1 MTSLR
6 SLSSLL
12 LVLPTLVL
20 ACSNPDADTDG
31 ASSTSSSS
39 TSSSSSSSPTTSLP
53 DPTEASPTV
62 TEGTPGCEDFV
73 YLLNVNPVVADE
85 AVEFVSVAAIGPKT
99 ALALTADGRLFRP
112 DEDGVFHPLALPA
125 DPALKRV
132 EQIDL
137 NSWMVVGD
145 GGVAHRSVDGGDT
158 WVPVDLGTEAALRD
172 VVFFNFI
179 VDGELSLHG
188 IAVGDGVIVR
198 SADAGATWQPV
209 ALDPAATGSFR
220 AVTGSP
226 LVAVGDGG
234 LAVLSVDGG
243 LTWAP
248 VDTGTTDDLVR
259 IAEVYDEA
267 AIVTATGAV
276 LHQAAKEVSFYPV
289 DPATPVLGLGRVYD
303 IFVALYDDGTLGGW
317 PESSM
322 LAEPTPV
329 GTGARVVSRGNTS
342 GALIAGEGGL
352 LAFVTIA
359 PKETCQSPD
368 I

>member
-1 MTSLR
+1 MNSLR
-6 SLSSLL
+6 SLSSPL
-12 LVLPTLVL
+12 LVLLAL
-20 ACSNPDADTDG
+20 ACSRPDADTDG
-31 ASSTSSSS
+31 ASSSSSS
-39 TSSSSSSSPTTSLP
+39 TSTSSTSSPTTGLP
-53 DPTEASPTV
+53 DPTEDSPTV

-73 YLLNVNPVVADE
+73 YLLNVAPLAADE
-85 AVEFVSVAAIGPKT
+85 AVEFVSVAALNAKT
-99 ALALTADGRLFRP
+99 ALALTADGHLFRP
-112 DEDGVFHPLALPA
+112 DDGGVFHPLVLPA

-132 EQIDL
+132 ERIDAS
-137 NSWMVVGD
+137 SWIVVGD

-172 VVFFNFI
+172 VVFFNFV
-179 VDGELSLHG
+179 VDGEASLHG

-209 ALDPAATGSFR
+209 ALEPAAAGSFR

-267 AIVTATGAV
+267 AIVTATGNV
-276 LHQAAKEVSFYPV
+276 LHQAAKEVSFYPA
-289 DPATPVLGLGRVYD
+289 DPATPVLGLGR
-303 IFVALYDDGTLGGW
+303 IGGILVALYDDGALGGW

-329 GTGARVVSRGNTS
+329 GAGARVVSRGNTS
-342 GALIAGEGGL
+342 GGLIAGEGGL
-352 LAFVTIA
+352 LAFVTIT
-359 PKETCQSPD
+359 PKETCQSPEL
-368 I
+368 

>member
-6 SLSSLL
+6 PLL
-12 LVLPTLVL
+12 LVLPTLAL
-20 ACSNPDADTDG
+20 ACSKPDADTDG
-31 ASSTSSSS
+31 ASSSS
-39 TSSSSSSSPTTSLP
+39 TSSSSSSSTSSPTTGLP
-53 DPTEASPTV
+53 DPTEESPTV

-73 YLLNVNPVVADE
+73 YLLDVTPLKADE
-85 AVEFVSVAAIGPKT
+85 AVEFVSVAALGPKT

-112 DEDGVFHPLALPA
+112 DDGGVFHPLALPA

-137 NSWMVVGD
+137 DRWMVVGD

-158 WVPVDLGTEAALRD
+158 WVPIDLGTEAALRD

-188 IAVGDGVIVR
+188 VAVGDGVIVR

-234 LAVLSVDGG
+234 LAVHSVDAGV
-243 LTWAP
+243 TWAA

-267 AIVTATGAV
+267 AIVTATGKV
-276 LHQAAKEVSFYPV
+276 LHQAAKEVSFYPE
-289 DPATPVLGLGRVYD
+289 DPAIPVLGLGRVNS
-303 IFVALYDDGTLGGW
+303 ILVALYDDGTLGGW

-329 GTGARVVSRGNTS
+329 GAGARVVSRGNTS
-342 GALIAGEGGL
+342 GALIAGEDGL
-352 LAFVTIA
+352 LAFVTLT
-359 PKETCQSPD
+359 PKETCESPE